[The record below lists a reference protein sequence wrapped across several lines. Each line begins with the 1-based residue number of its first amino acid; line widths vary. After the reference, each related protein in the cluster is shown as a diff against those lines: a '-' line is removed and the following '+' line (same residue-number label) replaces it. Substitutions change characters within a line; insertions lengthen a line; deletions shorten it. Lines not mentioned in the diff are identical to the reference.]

1 MVYMIIEKFHANKIK
16 EIYSRLEEKGRLM
29 PDGLIYINSW
39 IDEKIEICFQ
49 VMETESEDKLYEWI
63 DNWKD
68 LTDFEVI
75 RVMNSADAKKKVL
88 IN

>member
-1 MVYMIIEKFHANKIK
+1 MIIEKFHANKII

-29 PDGLIYINSW
+29 PDRLKYINSW
-39 IDEKIEICFQ
+39 INEIIEICFQ

-68 LTDFEVI
+68 LTNFEVI
-75 RVMNSADAKKKVL
+75 RVINSAIAKKKV
-88 IN
+88 ITN

>member
-29 PDGLIYINSW
+29 PDRLKYINSW
-39 IDEKIEICFQ
+39 INEKIEICFQ

-68 LTDFEVI
+68 LTNFEVI
-75 RVMNSADAKKKVL
+75 RVINSAIAKKKV
-88 IN
+88 ITN

>member
-1 MVYMIIEKFHANKIK
+1 MIIEKFHANKIK

-29 PDGLIYINSW
+29 PDRLKYINSW
-39 IDEKIEICFQ
+39 INEKIEICFQ

-68 LTDFEVI
+68 LTNFEVI
-75 RVMNSADAKKKVL
+75 RVINSAIAKKKV
-88 IN
+88 ITN

>member
-1 MVYMIIEKFHANKIK
+1 MVYMIIEKFHTNKIK

-29 PDGLIYINSW
+29 PDRLKYINSW
-39 IDEKIEICFQ
+39 INEKIEICFQ

-68 LTDFEVI
+68 LTNFEVI
-75 RVMNSADAKKKVL
+75 RVINSAIAKKKV
-88 IN
+88 ITN

>member
-1 MVYMIIEKFHANKIK
+1 MIIEKFHTNKIK

-29 PDGLIYINSW
+29 PDRLKYINSW
-39 IDEKIEICFQ
+39 INEKIEICFQ

-68 LTDFEVI
+68 LTNFEVI
-75 RVMNSADAKKKVL
+75 RVINSATAKKKV
-88 IN
+88 ITN

>member
-1 MVYMIIEKFHANKIK
+1 MIIEKFHTNKIK

-29 PDGLIYINSW
+29 PDRLKYINSW
-39 IDEKIEICFQ
+39 INEKIEICFQ

-68 LTDFEVI
+68 LTNFEVI
-75 RVMNSADAKKKVL
+75 RVINSAIAKKKV
-88 IN
+88 ITN